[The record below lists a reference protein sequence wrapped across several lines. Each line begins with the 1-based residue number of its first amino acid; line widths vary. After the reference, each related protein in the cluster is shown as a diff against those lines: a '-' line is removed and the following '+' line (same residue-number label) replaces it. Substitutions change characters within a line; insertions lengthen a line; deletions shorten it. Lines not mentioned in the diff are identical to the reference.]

1 MRSGAVYL
9 KFRTPALCF
18 SATVRQKLLDRYD
31 LQGVGVTIVSSV
43 HCLVHDANIHLLTIQ
58 FGRLI
63 IGVVMLG
70 NDKVY
75 RQLKAFIAS
84 AAYDLQLRDD
94 IVKGLVSR

>member
-1 MRSGAVYL
+1 MYL

-18 SATVRQKLLDRYD
+18 FGYRSAKIIRPLRPSKVS
-31 LQGVGVTIVSSV
+31 GVTIVSSV

-63 IGVVMLG
+63 IGVDMLG

-75 RQLKAFIAS
+75 RQLKAFIAP

>member
-1 MRSGAVYL
+1 MHL
-9 KFRTPALCF
+9 KCRIPALCF
-18 SATVRQKLLDRYD
+18 FGYRSAKTIRPLRPSKAS
-31 LQGVGVTIVSSV
+31 GVTIVSSV
-43 HCLVHDANIHLLTIQ
+43 HCLVHDINIHLLTIQ